1 MRGMRVVSCLSHPF
15 NRSGFPAADTR
26 PIAEKTWTILKT
38 LLFSTVMIA
47 DSCLSTFIY
56 IPGKTAQRP
65 SAFSADN
72 LASDLAQTTLRTLSH
87 LSFVISQFGGVSS
100 SPENG
105 FPQLKR
111 VFYLSLDILAADHEA
126 SEKFIRQSCAFISGE
141 GIFVTTSPLA
151 SPYFACRL
159 IVWCYFS

>member
-1 MRGMRVVSCLSHPF
+1 MRVVSYLSYPF

-38 LLFSTVMIA
+38 LLFSIVMIA

-72 LASDLAQTTLRTLSH
+72 LASDLAQTALKTLSH

-100 SPENG
+100 SSENG
-105 FPQLKR
+105 FAQLKR
-111 VFYLSLDILAADHEA
+111 VFYLALDILAADHEA
-126 SEKFIRQSCAFISGE
+126 SEKFIRQLCAFISSE
-141 GIFVTTSPLA
+141 GILVTTLSLV
-151 SPYFACRL
+151 SSYFACRF
-159 IVWCYFS
+159 IVRCYFR